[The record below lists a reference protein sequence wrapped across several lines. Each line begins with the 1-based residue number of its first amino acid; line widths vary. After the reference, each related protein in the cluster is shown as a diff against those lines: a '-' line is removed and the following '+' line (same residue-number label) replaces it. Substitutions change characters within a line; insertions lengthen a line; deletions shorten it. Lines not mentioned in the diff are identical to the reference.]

1 VKVKLATAVGGLA
14 LILVVVLAGLR
25 ACKLTDR
32 LSVLEGQHQ
41 ALTATASAL
50 GKANVKL
57 EAEVKRIN
65 VEKDAIIADRD
76 KTIAAKQGQVVTG
89 NKKLSDLEAEYATLG
104 QDKEAKISNL
114 QSQVATLKGNLT
126 VAYSIIADKDAIIA
140 AWTAKLNAQVT
151 LTDSWKARYE
161 AEARLHAISRQ
172 ELGITARKL
181 QVARLTGTLKSG
193 LCIAAG
199 GYLAYTMLKG
209 SK

>member
-1 VKVKLATAVGGLA
+1 MKVKLATAVGGLA

-65 VEKDAIIADRD
+65 VEKVAIIADRD

-104 QDKEAKISNL
+104 QDKDAKILNL
-114 QSQVATLKGNLT
+114 QAQVETLKGNIT
-126 VAYSIIADKDAIIA
+126 FKDSIIADKDAIIA
-140 AWTAKLNAQVT
+140 AWTVKFNAQVK

-161 AEARLHAISRQ
+161 AEARLHEISRQ
-172 ELGITARKL
+172 ELGIMARKL
-181 QVARLTGTLKSG
+181 SAARFTGTLKSG
-193 LCIAAG
+193 LCITLAG
-199 GYLAYTMLKG
+199 IIGYRLIAGK
-209 SK
+209 